1 MDATENYDEGYAQEQ
16 EDLRLMA
23 AKNARK
29 KIEMDARALANRI
42 NLLENEEKKVLQ
54 KIDETKR
61 KALNVMVIKKRNREH
76 DDLKSDWETEKRM
89 NLNWKKHNA
98 EAMKEDLN
106 SGLSR
111 AQDEANQQSL
121 YKAQQVKDNLQVT
134 IPPPPT
140 IPNQS
145 LPASKRSLQ
154 DREEGRAI
162 IQHPKRESDQMFR
175 A

>member
-1 MDATENYDEGYAQEQ
+1 MDPTENYEEAYAQEQ

-76 DDLKSDWETEKRM
+76 DE
-89 NLNWKKHNA
+89 
-98 EAMKEDLN
+98 
-106 SGLSR
+106 
-111 AQDEANQQSL
+111 
-121 YKAQQVKDNLQVT
+121 
-134 IPPPPT
+134 
-140 IPNQS
+140 
-145 LPASKRSLQ
+145 
-154 DREEGRAI
+154 
-162 IQHPKRESDQMFR
+162 
-175 A
+175 

>member
-1 MDATENYDEGYAQEQ
+1 MDPTENYQEAYAQEQ

-76 DDLKSDWETEKRM
+76 DD
-89 NLNWKKHNA
+89 
-98 EAMKEDLN
+98 
-106 SGLSR
+106 
-111 AQDEANQQSL
+111 
-121 YKAQQVKDNLQVT
+121 
-134 IPPPPT
+134 
-140 IPNQS
+140 
-145 LPASKRSLQ
+145 
-154 DREEGRAI
+154 
-162 IQHPKRESDQMFR
+162 
-175 A
+175 

>member
-1 MDATENYDEGYAQEQ
+1 MEPTENYQEAYAQEQ

-76 DDLKSDWETEKRM
+76 DD
-89 NLNWKKHNA
+89 
-98 EAMKEDLN
+98 
-106 SGLSR
+106 
-111 AQDEANQQSL
+111 
-121 YKAQQVKDNLQVT
+121 
-134 IPPPPT
+134 
-140 IPNQS
+140 
-145 LPASKRSLQ
+145 
-154 DREEGRAI
+154 
-162 IQHPKRESDQMFR
+162 
-175 A
+175 